1 MKKLKIFTEDMLSLG
16 EIGEWRYKFRKTALP
31 LLIVL
36 LLVLGSCIWIGI
48 QYWGVRNDNNR
59 IMECISQVSGESDGT
74 LEALVGKYHIFPNK
88 NMTDST
94 VYDIIC
100 ECGAWYPEIIMAQ
113 YKIESSGGKSTLAK
127 SSNNLFGMRI
137 AMRRPT
143 TQLSGTSN
151 SGYGV
156 YLNWEH
162 SIIDRILWER
172 WVFKGEKPSYESYMA
187 RLETIYA
194 ESPCYRETVEGA
206 ARKYVVKRTN
216 P

>member
-36 LLVLGSCIWIGI
+36 VLTLGSCIWIGLEYREI
-48 QYWGVRNDNNR
+48 RKDTDEIVN
-59 IMECISQVSGESDGT
+59 CISQVSGECDGT
-74 LEALVGKYHIFPNK
+74 LEALVGKYHMFPNK
-88 NMTDST
+88 KMSDST
-94 VYDIIC
+94 VYEIVC

-113 YKIESSGGKSTLAK
+113 YKIESGGGKSALAK

-143 TQLSGTSN
+143 TQLSGMSN

-187 RLETIYA
+187 RLEAIYA

-206 ARKYVVKRTN
+206 ARKYAVKRTN

>member
-1 MKKLKIFTEDMLSLG
+1 MKKLKIFTDDMLAKE
-16 EIGEWRYKFRKTALP
+16 EIKEWQYKFRKFALP
-31 LLIVL
+31 LLICFILAV
-36 LLVLGSCIWIGI
+36 GSCIWIAKEYLEI
-48 QYWGVRNDNNR
+48 KKDTDEIVN
-59 IMECISQVSGESDGT
+59 CISQISGETDGT
-74 LEALVGKYHIFPNK
+74 LEALIGKYHMYPNK
-88 NMTDST
+88 KMSDST
-94 VYDIIC
+94 VYEIIC

-113 YKIESSGGKSTLAK
+113 YKIESGGGKSTLAK
-127 SSNNLFGMRI
+127 SSNNLFGMRV

-172 WVFKGEKPSYESYMA
+172 WIFKGEKPNYESYMS

-194 ESPCYRETVEGA
+194 ESSCYRATIETA
-206 ARKYVVKRTN
+206 ARKYVVKRVN